1 MRYRKDYCET
11 HDIDWF
17 ATYRGV
23 PIHVASNGMIVP
35 DFIDSKTNKAIQRYV
50 SRLDEIFQVSIIA
63 GGQNIESLYEGL
75 EDARNAYLS
84 SFVHM
89 ARLGFCSFDSIRDEY
104 PGLEYRLD
112 LVAMPQYHFRP
123 DEIEGVEFLRGLLPE
138 IPDDFA
144 TRVGLDRSRIWELN
158 YETR

>member
-1 MRYRKDYCET
+1 MRYRQDYCET

-35 DFIDSKTNKAIQRYV
+35 DFIDSKTNKVIQRYV
-50 SRLDEIFQVSIIA
+50 SRFDEMFQVSILA
-63 GGQNIESLYEGL
+63 GSQNIESLYEGV
-75 EDARNAYLS
+75 EDARNTYLS

-89 ARLGFCSFDSIRDEY
+89 ACLGFCSFDSIRDEY
-104 PGLEYRLD
+104 PWLEYRLD

-123 DEIEGVEFLRGLLPE
+123 DEIERVEFLRGLLPE
-138 IPDDFA
+138 IPEYFA
-144 TRVGLDRSRIWELN
+144 QALGLDRYPIWELN

>member
-1 MRYRKDYCET
+1 MRYRQDYCET

-35 DFIDSKTNKAIQRYV
+35 DFIDSKTNKVIQRYV
-50 SRLDEIFQVSIIA
+50 SRFDEIFQVSILA
-63 GGQNIESLYEGL
+63 GNQNIESLYEDV

-89 ARLGFCSFDSIRDEY
+89 ACLGFCSFDSIRDEY
-104 PGLEYRLD
+104 PWLEYRLD

-123 DEIEGVEFLRGLLPE
+123 DEIERVEFLRGLLPE
-138 IPDDFA
+138 IPEYFA
-144 TRVGLDRSRIWELN
+144 QALGLDRYPIWELN